1 MSECGPEM
9 MREHEQ
15 RITSTEART
24 EEAHGRINS
33 LVDLIKDFTVEM
45 RESNKNISA
54 LVLEV
59 RSLTEKMVFVAKATE
74 KHEEDISDIK
84 DNMETK
90 DTVLKL
96 YDKIEALENGYKKGQ
111 DAIMTQL
118 RKQEEYLQEH
128 KLEPAREALANQQA
142 LKKWLLVG
150 FGSIVLTIV
159 STAALFI
166 IFGK

>member
-15 RITSTEART
+15 RITSTEAST
-24 EEAHGRINS
+24 KEAHGRINS

-45 RESNKNISA
+45 RESNKNTAA

-74 KHEEDISDIK
+74 KHEEDISSIK

-96 YDKIEALENGYKKGQ
+96 YERIEEYGRDYKNGLE
-111 DAIMTQL
+111 AIMTEL
-118 RKQEEYLQEH
+118 RKQKEDLQEH
-128 KLEPAREALANQQA
+128 KLEPAKEALANQQA

-150 FGSIVLTIV
+150 FGSILLSIAT
-159 STAALFI
+159 TAALI
-166 IFGK
+166 IAFGK